1 MIINTSSLRKLN
13 ALCWIFHHIGLKM
26 EGVVVVVYYD
36 GDVVSTTEGVLFK
49 CPNGHKFIKKKG
61 NVACCFEKC
70 SYRFQQRWKKLI

>member
-1 MIINTSSLRKLN
+1 
-13 ALCWIFHHIGLKM
+13 M